1 MRMFRPRPRATC
13 TSRTPALHNLRWCRW
28 GRRRAVLVGW
38 CMALLALPLLASC
51 QLDTPSAHMATV
63 PQKPASTPDP
73 TWSPGSEWTMTWD
86 DDFRQ
91 GGSLGKWNV
100 ITGGWGDEQLQGYSS
115 KNVALV
121 PGQGLVIT
129 ASKGGQG
136 QQCSYGTCSYSSGRV
151 QTNGLFQQQYGLFTA
166 RIKLPAGR
174 GLWPAFWME
183 GADATDVT
191 WPNGGEIDV
200 IEVNNQKPGLVEAFA
215 HGPSLKKGFYLP
227 LGSPLSAGY
236 HVYGVEWTPTG
247 ITWLVDGRVF
257 GHVTNPAASA
267 FDQPFFLILN
277 LAVGGVWPGPPAAG
291 TKFPAQMDVT
301 WVRVYQRKSAG

>member
-1 MRMFRPRPRATC
+1 
-13 TSRTPALHNLRWCRW
+13 
-28 GRRRAVLVGW
+28 
-38 CMALLALPLLASC
+38 
-51 QLDTPSAHMATV
+51 MATV
-63 PQKPASTPDP
+63 TTKSLASTPAPDP
-73 TWSPGSEWTMTWD
+73 TWSPGAQWTMTWD

-91 GGSLGKWNV
+91 AGSLSKWNV
-100 ITGGWGDEQLQGYSS
+100 ITGGWGDQQLEGYSPR
-115 KNVALV
+115 NVALV

-136 QQCSYGTCSYSSGRV
+136 QQCSYGTCSYSSGRI

-215 HGPSLKKGFYLP
+215 HAPDVNKGLYLP

-236 HVYGVEWTPTG
+236 HVYAIEWTPTQ

-257 GHVTNPAASA
+257 GHVQVSA
-267 FDQPFFLILN
+267 GSPFHQPFFLILN
-277 LAVGGVWPGPPAAG
+277 LAVGGKWPGPPTAA

-301 WVRVYQRKSAG
+301 WVRVYQPKTAS